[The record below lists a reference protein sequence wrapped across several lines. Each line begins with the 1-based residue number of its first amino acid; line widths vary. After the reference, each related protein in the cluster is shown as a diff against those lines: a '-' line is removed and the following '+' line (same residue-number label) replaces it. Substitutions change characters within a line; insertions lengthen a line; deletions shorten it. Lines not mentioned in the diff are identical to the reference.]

1 MVYDFIVAYRL
12 SCDWG
17 VVDRVPTLADHPFK
31 RRPCALALFIVLLP
45 PLSNFQINGCVADN
59 VLAARARHTA
69 YNLIITILLVC
80 FAYILSF
87 FAKVEKAIMPF

>member
-1 MVYDFIVAYRL
+1 MIYDFIVAYRL

-69 YNLIITILLVC
+69 YNFNYNDSPCLLRLYLVVLC
-80 FAYILSF
+80 
-87 FAKVEKAIMPF
+87 